1 MIKLKDF
8 MNEDAKDVMTAKK
21 TILKISKVETRLR
34 KLMFDL
40 AKVMEGHTENIQLMK
55 SLKKSYKSNITKFM
69 RDVRSLVKQMK

>member
-55 SLKKSYKSNITKFM
+55 SLKKSYKSNVTKFM
-69 RDVRSLVKQMK
+69 RDVNSLVGKMK